1 MKKIVILAVILTTT
15 LGMAQEFRQVP
26 QVTVSGEGKISVTP
40 DQAEITVSVENL
52 GKDASEVKKVNDK
65 TIDAVIKAIKK
76 QGISNSD
83 FQTQQVS
90 LHKNYDYGAKKY
102 NFRASQTI
110 KIHLKDMSKYESL
123 MVDLVDSGINAIQ
136 GVAFKS
142 SKIETLETE
151 ARQKAI
157 LNAKKKAQDYATAL
171 QQNIGKAISIT
182 DNFQTF
188 YPPPVYREVMMM
200 KSADAAVP
208 NETLAIG
215 EIEISANVTASFE
228 LK

>member
-83 FQTQQVS
+83 
-90 LHKNYDYGAKKY
+90 
-102 NFRASQTI
+102 
-110 KIHLKDMSKYESL
+110 
-123 MVDLVDSGINAIQ
+123 
-136 GVAFKS
+136 
-142 SKIETLETE
+142 
-151 ARQKAI
+151 
-157 LNAKKKAQDYATAL
+157 
-171 QQNIGKAISIT
+171 
-182 DNFQTF
+182 
-188 YPPPVYREVMMM
+188 
-200 KSADAAVP
+200 
-208 NETLAIG
+208 
-215 EIEISANVTASFE
+215 
-228 LK
+228 